1 MTTLSQVYVH
11 VVADRLL
18 LIMSRRILNNRW
30 DLKNFLFILLLF
42 FKLFLVVL
50 NDNTRISPR
59 ADKRRPEKVYYVGI
73 TNKYPTTRFFALASS
88 DRNLEIECPRRLR
101 NFLGQRNSFV
111 FFGTCF
117 MFPDILQW
125 HWYEFKFI
133 LLFHFFCFAICL
145 FLQRICIWTGVTQK
159 RPDRIPAKK
168 KKLYAEHRNFNRF
181 FLSAMFYRWSSIVLF
196 LLLEKGF
203 AVYDMVERT
212 KCTVG
217 AICHVRRFF
226 CCWCRRLLFSSPKK
240 FFSISVCYLLFL
252 PEAKILF
259 VFFYCSG
266 R

>member
-168 KKLYAEHRNFNRF
+168 KKSYMQNIATSIVSFWAQCFIVDHQSSSFFFSKRDSLFMIWSKGRNVQWVPFVTLDVFFVVGVVVCCFLHQKNSSR
-181 FLSAMFYRWSSIVLF
+181 FLSV
-196 LLLEKGF
+196 
-203 AVYDMVERT
+203 T
-212 KCTVG
+212 C
-217 AICHVRRFF
+217 FF
-226 CCWCRRLLFSSPKK
+226 TRS
-240 FFSISVCYLLFL
+240 
-252 PEAKILF
+252 
-259 VFFYCSG
+259 
-266 R
+266 